1 MQQELKKTKIVEAAA
16 ELRDS
21 VSRLN
26 FSLRVEYVYNPLKYA
41 WLAHEQFLNRYGAGK
56 KRIVFMGM
64 NPGPFGMAQVGVPFG
79 EVTAVRDWLR
89 IDAPIGKPDKEH
101 PKRQILGLKCPRS
114 EVSGR
119 RFWGLFSDEFSSPK
133 TFFEDHFVLNYCP
146 LAFLENT
153 GRNRTPDKLPVVETK
168 PLETLCNRHLIEVV
182 KILEPEWLV
191 AVGGFAEKK
200 ANQVLGKMSVKIGR
214 VLHPSPASP
223 AANRGW
229 ADQARK
235 QLQDQGV
242 W

>member
-1 MQQELKKTKIVEAAA
+1 M
-16 ELRDS
+16 
-21 VSRLN
+21 
-26 FSLRVEYVYNPLKYA
+26 
-41 WLAHEQFLNRYGAGK
+41 
-56 KRIVFMGM
+56 
-64 NPGPFGMAQVGVPFG
+64 
-79 EVTAVRDWLR
+79 
-89 IDAPIGKPDKEH
+89 
-101 PKRQILGLKCPRS
+101 
-114 EVSGR
+114 
-119 RFWGLFSDEFSSPK
+119 
-133 TFFEDHFVLNYCP
+133 NYCP
-146 LAFLENT
+146 LAFLETT

-168 PLETLCNRHLIEVV
+168 PLETLCNRHLIKVI

-200 ANQVLGKMSVKIGR
+200 AKEVLGKMSVKIGR